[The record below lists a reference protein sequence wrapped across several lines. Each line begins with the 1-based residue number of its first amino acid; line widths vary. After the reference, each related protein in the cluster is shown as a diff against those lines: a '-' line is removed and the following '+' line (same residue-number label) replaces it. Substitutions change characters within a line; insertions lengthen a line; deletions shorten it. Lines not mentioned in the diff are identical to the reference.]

1 MFDKGD
7 RVIFNP
13 KVATLPKYKE
23 YEEYIRPG
31 IFEVIDSNDDYSFI
45 EDDDEEGMSF
55 PNEMLLKI
63 PLYHI
68 GDEVI
73 VNAEDYD
80 GHPFGV
86 TGDMEQLN
94 GKKFKIR
101 ARHSSAYKVENLGE
115 DGYKYIINEPDC
127 FKWASTDL
135 EKVIIEKDTDVL
147 VDGIMDYVAN
157 NDFNTLKEQI
167 KQINNQLKKEE
178 NENRLQEKRIPEP
191 NGVSNYEGGIPSRAY
206 KTRIAVCNLVH
217 QTGIRG
223 QKSKT

>member
-1 MFDKGD
+1 MFNKGD
-7 RVIFNP
+7 RVIINP

-31 IFEVIDSNDDYSFI
+31 IFDVIDSNEDYSFI
-45 EDDDEEGMSF
+45 EDEEEVSMSF

-101 ARHSSAYKVENLGE
+101 ARHNSAYKVENLGE

-127 FKWASTDL
+127 FKWASTDF
-135 EKVIIEKDTDVL
+135 KKAITDEEIDDL
-147 VDGIMDYVAN
+147 N
-157 NDFNTLKEQI
+157 NDLDNLLKE
-167 KQINNQLKKEE
+167 ND
-178 NENRLQEKRIPEP
+178 NENRLQEEGDDFPIGKLKQGCYIHGRKNTSRISICP
-191 NGVSNYEGGIPSRAY
+191 
-206 KTRIAVCNLVH
+206 LVY
-217 QTGIRG
+217 TEGIRG
-223 QKSKT
+223 